1 MYYGGRAWTGVHL
14 VWLQAQHFDA
24 PGLQFAY
31 DAAHEAVLQAEAAA
45 AASTRR
51 SPRWPRTASSPRPC
65 TRLGCLRGVSTLT
78 AFGLAV
84 EVGDWDRLTGATIG
98 AYLGL
103 VPTESSSGQ
112 SRSQGSITKTGNT
125 HARRLLVEAAW
136 HHRKPY
142 RSPGVAMK
150 ARWELAPAAARAR
163 GHAGNQRLH
172 QRWLTFT
179 DRKKKPV
186 IANVAIARELAGWC
200 WSLAVMDG

>member
-1 MYYGGRAWTGVHL
+1 
-14 VWLQAQHFDA
+14 
-24 PGLQFAY
+24 
-31 DAAHEAVLQAEAAA
+31 
-45 AASTRR
+45 
-51 SPRWPRTASSPRPC
+51 
-65 TRLGCLRGVSTLT
+65 LRGVSTLT

-84 EVGDWDRLTGATIG
+84 EVGDWDRLTGANIG
-98 AYLGL
+98 ASLGL
-103 VPTESSSGQ
+103 VATESSSGQ

-142 RSPGVAMK
+142 RSPGATMK